1 MGLFQSNRFAGWSA
15 YLSAA
20 ATIIGFITLILFFSV
35 GQPFGTINDISSIF
49 IALATLPILFALYQ
63 LHRAV
68 APTVSLGAL
77 IIGIVS
83 SLIAVLLQTLFVFKV
98 IPGSPSGEIVTVAFG
113 VFGISLAL
121 FNYLAYSNKSFSP
134 KLAIWGIAA
143 GAGYALVALG
153 FLLGGQDHP
162 LTYLGG
168 LFAIFAY
175 PAWAIWF
182 GRLIL
187 SGKITTQSTG

>member
-1 MGLFQSNRFAGWSA
+1 MELFQSNRFAGWSA
-15 YLSAA
+15 YLSVA
-20 ATIIGFITLILFFSV
+20 ATIIGFVTLILFFSV
-35 GQPFGTINDISSIF
+35 GQPFGTINDVSSIV
-49 IALATLPILFALYQ
+49 IALSILPCLFVLRK
-63 LHRAV
+63 LHRAA
-68 APTVSLGAL
+68 APMVSLGAL
-77 IIGIVS
+77 IIGLVS
-83 SLIAVLLQTLFVFKV
+83 ILTAALLQTLFVLKV
-98 IPGSPSGEIVTVAFG
+98 IPGDLSGEIVTIAFG
-113 VFGISLAL
+113 IFGISLAL

-162 LTYLGG
+162 LTYVGG
-168 LFAIFAY
+168 LAAIVAY

-187 SGKITTQSTG
+187 SGKVTTQSTG